1 MSATTTPE
9 DFWASIRRQAEEL
22 EHSMNLA
29 GKTRVKCGACS
40 GTGHREP
47 GRTDWDAHGS
57 CWVPPDPCRA
67 CGGAGRLEVK
77 CSPKMETDAIKREIK
92 ALRARLRKLEG
103 KVTP

>member
-1 MSATTTPE
+1 MSATATP
-9 DFWASIRRQAEEL
+9 DFWASIRRQAAEL

-57 CWVPPDPCRA
+57 YWVPPDPCRA

-77 CSPKMETDAIKREIK
+77 CSPEVEAAAIEREIE
-92 ALRARLRKLEG
+92 ALRVRLGKLKG